1 MEYIITGT
9 ICLFIGVIIGVGVMG
24 LVAGGRRDE
33 TESVPETVITPE
45 VGEVFR
51 KWDERW
57 SESFKGKADEGK
69 ADEEYREFIEGV
81 IKESKEH
88 VDKVCSGIKCD
99 EQALEGVCQSGYKK
113 TWVHRDIE

>member
-1 MEYIITGT
+1 MEYVITGT

-24 LVAGGRRDE
+24 LVAGGIRDE

-51 KWDERW
+51 KWDE
-57 SESFKGKADEGK
+57 
-69 ADEEYREFIEGV
+69 
-81 IKESKEH
+81 
-88 VDKVCSGIKCD
+88 
-99 EQALEGVCQSGYKK
+99 QALEGVCQSGYKK